1 MEALK
6 KATGPLAA
14 VQWPL
19 IRYPRR
25 VSHSRVHNVYT
36 RTCVRQRMSSR
47 VEKTPPPNLSG
58 AATRARP
65 LLAARPP

>member
-36 RTCVRQRMSSR
+36 RTCVHQRMSSR
-47 VEKTPPPNLSG
+47 VEKTPLPNLSG
-58 AATRARP
+58 AAPARP